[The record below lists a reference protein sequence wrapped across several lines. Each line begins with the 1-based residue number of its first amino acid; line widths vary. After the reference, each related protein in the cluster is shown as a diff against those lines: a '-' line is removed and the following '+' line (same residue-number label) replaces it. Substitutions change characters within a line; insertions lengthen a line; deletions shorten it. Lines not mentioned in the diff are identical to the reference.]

1 MTPTDPALLTPAEPE
16 TPPAE
21 PVALLPGQA
30 PDSETAGPADGDT
43 PETEEELPSAN
54 ITAGSPVPEEEE
66 LSGEAPVPTVST
78 AVKPGAVW
86 LRTVLPRALAGIAS
100 LVFASCAA
108 LAVLDLRLNRTR
120 AELFLLGSV
129 FGGRKNIVVL
139 TSSNG
144 SEGSERRASEIETP
158 VSEAQSSTDEET
170 DMPETVPGS
179 PGAGSMSVLEDEAE
193 ETEAEEEQDGR
204 TGSDPFPILPL
215 RLTNETG
222 YEPDLAACAEARAIP
237 PLGDLPEE
245 TGGDEPLVLIL
256 HTHGTEAYRECA
268 GGNYRSRD
276 PSLSVLCLGEQLA
289 DRLNG
294 AGISALRLSDLFD
307 APDFNLAYSNAA
319 SAIRDTLALYPSIR
333 YIFDL
338 HRDSVVLGDGTV
350 CRTSASLEDGTRAAQ
365 MMFVVG
371 TDEAGAIHP
380 GWRDNLG
387 LAVRLQTAL
396 NREHPNLMRDINLR
410 SASFNEQYTPGSLL
424 IEIGSSGCSLEEA
437 KKAADLLADALI
449 AEIRGEE

>member
-16 TPPAE
+16 TPSIEPA
-21 PVALLPGQA
+21 ALLPGQA
-30 PDSETAGPADGDT
+30 PDPETAGPAEGEAA
-43 PETEEELPSAN
+43 ETEVELLSADV
-54 ITAGSPVPEEEE
+54 TAGSPAPEEEE
-66 LSGEAPVPTVST
+66 PSGDDPVPAVSS

-86 LRTVLPRALAGIAS
+86 LRTVLPRTLAGIAS
-100 LVFASCAA
+100 LVFVSCAA

-139 TSSNG
+139 ASSNG

-170 DMPETVPGS
+170 DMPETVPES
-179 PGAGSMSVLEDEAE
+179 PGAESMSVSEDEAE
-193 ETEAEEEQDGR
+193 ETEAEEQDGQA
-204 TGSDPFPILPL
+204 GSDPFPFLPL

-237 PLGDLPEE
+237 PLGDLPGE
-245 TGGDEPLVLIL
+245 TGRDGPLVLIL

-268 GGNYRSRD
+268 GGDYRSRD

-294 AGISALRLSDLFD
+294 AGISSVRLSDLFD

-319 SAIRDTLALYPSIR
+319 SAIRDTLARHPSIR

-350 CRTSASLEDGTRAAQ
+350 CRTTASLEDGTRAAQ

-424 IEIGSSGCSLEEA
+424 VEIGSSGCSLEEA

-449 AEIRGEE
+449 EEIRGEE

>member
-1 MTPTDPALLTPAEPE
+1 
-16 TPPAE
+16 
-21 PVALLPGQA
+21 
-30 PDSETAGPADGDT
+30 
-43 PETEEELPSAN
+43 
-54 ITAGSPVPEEEE
+54 
-66 LSGEAPVPTVST
+66 
-78 AVKPGAVW
+78 
-86 LRTVLPRALAGIAS
+86 
-100 LVFASCAA
+100 
-108 LAVLDLRLNRTR
+108 
-120 AELFLLGSV
+120 GSV

-144 SEGSERRASEIETP
+144 SEGSERHSFEITPP

-170 DMPETVPGS
+170 DVPETVPES
-179 PGAGSMSVLEDEAE
+179 PGAESMSVSEDEAE
-193 ETEAEEEQDGR
+193 ETEAEEQDGQAE
-204 TGSDPFPILPL
+204 SDPFPFLPL

-245 TGGDEPLVLIL
+245 TGGDEPFVLIL

>member
-1 MTPTDPALLTPAEPE
+1 MTPTEPALLTPAEPE
-16 TPPAE
+16 TPPIE
-21 PVALLPGQA
+21 PPAALLPGQA
-30 PDSETAGPADGDT
+30 PDSESSGPADGDT
-43 PETEEELPSAN
+43 PETEEELPSADVP
-54 ITAGSPVPEEEE
+54 AGSPVPEEEE

-100 LVFASCAA
+100 LVFVSCAA
-108 LAVLDLRLNRTR
+108 LAVLDLRPNRTR

-139 TSSNG
+139 RSSNG
-144 SEGSERRASEIETP
+144 SEGSERHSSEIAPP

-170 DMPETVPGS
+170 DMPETVPES
-179 PGAGSMSVLEDEAE
+179 PGAESMSVSEDEAE
-193 ETEAEEEQDGR
+193 EIEAEEQDGQA
-204 TGSDPFPILPL
+204 GSDLFPFLPL

-256 HTHGTEAYRECA
+256 HTHGTEAYRECV

-338 HRDSVVLGDGTV
+338 HRDSVVFGDGTV

>member
-16 TPPAE
+16 TPPIE
-21 PVALLPGQA
+21 PPAALLPGQA
-30 PDSETAGPADGDT
+30 PDSESSGPADGDT
-43 PETEEELPSAN
+43 LETEEELPSADV
-54 ITAGSPVPEEEE
+54 TAGSPVPEEEE

-100 LVFASCAA
+100 LVFVSCAA
-108 LAVLDLRLNRTR
+108 LAVLDLRPNRTR

-139 TSSNG
+139 RSSNG
-144 SEGSERRASEIETP
+144 SEGSERHSSELEPP
-158 VSEAQSSTDEET
+158 VSEVQSVPEE
-170 DMPETVPGS
+170 DVPETVPGS
-179 PGAGSMSVLEDEAE
+179 SGAESMSVSEEEKEAA
-193 ETEAEEEQDGR
+193 ETEEEQDGQA
-204 TGSDPFPILPL
+204 GSDPFPILPL

-237 PLGDLPEE
+237 PLGDLPEG

-380 GWRDNLG
+380 GWRYNLG

-410 SASFNEQYTPGSLL
+410 SASFNEQYAPGSLL